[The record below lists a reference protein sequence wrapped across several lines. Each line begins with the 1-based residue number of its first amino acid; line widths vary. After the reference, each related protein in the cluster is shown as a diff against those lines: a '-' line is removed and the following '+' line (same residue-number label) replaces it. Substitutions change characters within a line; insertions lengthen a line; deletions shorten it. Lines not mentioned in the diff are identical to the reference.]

1 MPEKYF
7 LNSLIF
13 LNKFFSNS
21 VLKIPGSVVFDNSIL
36 SFFNSPSKM
45 FEALL

>member
-1 MPEKYF
+1 MLEKYF

-21 VLKIPGSVVFDNSIL
+21 VLKIPGSVVFDSSTFIFISLSNIL
-36 SFFNSPSKM
+36 
-45 FEALL
+45 EALL